1 MRRPFLAFCL
11 TVSVVGAVAS
21 PAGAEPPG
29 PEASLAV
36 GDDHTCVL
44 VEEGRVSCLGDGDSG
59 QLGDGANFED
69 RRKPHLV
76 VGIENAIAVSAGE
89 DHTCAVLATGTVRC
103 WGDNDKGQLGNG
115 GGADRSSP
123 VTVNNLNDAVAVAA
137 GDNHTCAVR
146 ENGTVVC
153 WGDNSNGQLGNG
165 NTTNSNVPVFVT
177 NIGRAQAVSAGQFHT
192 CVVTSDD
199 FVSCWGGNRW
209 GQLGDGTSTD
219 RLQAVRVAQLEQVN
233 SVAAGYAHTC
243 ATEKTGAV
251 KCWGSNEFGQLGIG
265 AANSSLRPAVV
276 PGITSARQVSVGYRT
291 SCVVDGGNGYCWGD
305 NEFGQLGD
313 GSLESSSTP
322 VAIVG
327 AFPIAA
333 IGVGDD
339 HACFIADSLAVAC
352 WGINADGQLGSGG
365 YTDEVTPLSLDAAAY
380 IAIEQLPP
388 PTDLDD
394 LVNRPDFT
402 FGHAQ
407 VLRLYQGF
415 FAREPD
421 LGGAIYWID
430 RYENGDSLARIANFF
445 ADSPEFKSLYG
456 DTNNDQFLQRIYRNI
471 LRRPPEAG
479 GYAFWKAELDDG
491 LPRGSMVAFTST
503 GAPEFVDANRYG
515 GF

>member
-1 MRRPFLAFCL
+1 MTSA
-11 TVSVVGAVAS
+11 VVVAVAA
-21 PAGAEPPG
+21 PVGAEPPG

-44 VEEGRVSCLGDGDSG
+44 VEQGRISCVGDGDSG

-76 VGIENAIAVSAGE
+76 VGIEDAVGVSAGE
-89 DHTCAVLATGTVRC
+89 DHTCAVLASGAVRC
-103 WGDNDKGQLGNG
+103 WGDNDRGQLGNG

-123 VTVNNLNDAVAVAA
+123 VTVSNLNDAVAVAA

-153 WGDNSNGQLGNG
+153 WGANDSGQLGNG
-165 NTTNSNVPVFVT
+165 KTTDTNVPVFVT
-177 NIGRAQAVSAGQFHT
+177 NIGRAQSVSAGQFHT

-209 GQLGDGTSTD
+209 GQLGDGTNTD
-219 RLQAVRVAQLEQVN
+219 RSQALRVARLDEVS
-233 SVAAGYAHTC
+233 SVAAGFAHTC
-243 ATEKTGAV
+243 ATEKTGDL

-265 AANSSLRPAVV
+265 ASAASLRPAVV
-276 PGITSARQVSVGYRT
+276 PGINNARQVSVGYRT
-291 SCVVDGGNGYCWGD
+291 TCVVAGGAGFCFGN

-313 GSLESSSTP
+313 GTVVSSRTP

-327 AFPIAA
+327 AFPVSAV
-333 IGVGDD
+333 GVGDD
-339 HACFIADSLAVAC
+339 HSCFIADSLAVSC
-352 WGINADGQLGSGG
+352 WGINADGQLGTGNNV
-365 YTDEVTPLSLDAAAY
+365 DQINPLGLDAAAY
-380 IAIEQLPP
+380 IAIEQLPA
-388 PTDLDD
+388 PTSLDE

-430 RYENGDSLARIANFF
+430 RYDNGDSLATIANFF
-445 ADSPEFKSLYG
+445 ADSPEFQSLYG
-456 DTNNDQFLQRIYRNI
+456 NTSNDEFLQRIYRNI
-471 LRRPPEAG
+471 LGRAPETG
-479 GYAFWKAELDDG
+479 GLQFWTRELNRG
-491 LPRGSMVAFTST
+491 LPRGNMVAFTST
-503 GAPEFVDANRYG
+503 AAPEFVEANRYG